1 MLGCQYNVVVA
12 DILTQCKVT
21 FGLCKS
27 AAARSI
33 YSTSIL
39 WLHTIRQRRPI
50 SSAHFLCN
58 VDFDIVRCGLIIGW
72 QYLLSKILTYYLRI
86 SAEYLYI
93 SNNIKGASSVSRA
106 DLCPCVC
113 RGWKLPSCRTW
124 SCRGPSPTSITC
136 TRTGRSSPS
145 VTRWLLAAYYLFY
158 ISTIYVCYVFVHRTN
173 WATMDR
179 RWTWCMMKRMI
190 SLGRVDRHRHLI

>member
-93 SNNIKGASSVSRA
+93 SNNIKGANRYSRSPRHVSA
-106 DLCPCVC
+106 M
-113 RGWKLPSCRTW
+113 LPRCLQYW
-124 SCRGPSPTSITC
+124 G
-136 TRTGRSSPS
+136 
-145 VTRWLLAAYYLFY
+145 TRWVCGVWPLAMTNDDTRGRYRPPLRQGHGDIATDTYIWHYFYLL
-158 ISTIYVCYVFVHRTN
+158 S
-173 WATMDR
+173 
-179 RWTWCMMKRMI
+179 K
-190 SLGRVDRHRHLI
+190 GKGK